1 MNVPDRDARGRRRR
15 RRRRCGRGARRDV
28 SIGEGRVR
36 VSVRVRRGDGRSE
49 RSVPSRVC
57 RASAP
62 RVCGRA
68 SAPRG
73 KLARGASASL
83 APRRRRAPRF
93 ARVHETPPSD
103 RERRSRARG
112 RVPRRRRDDLRV
124 AVQDGRVFRAGG
136 GEVGVRGRREIRG
149 TNRVARVRRHHGG
162 LGTATRR
169 RVAKLYRQSS
179 AASSVRSRARGGRVA
194 LRRLR
199 ARGDRG
205 DDDGA
210 PVDPPTPAD
219 TSRRGPN
226 VRRVPRRQKPG
237 AVKRHR
243 RSGGRGDDRRSNRLD
258 RRARHRLLASVPR
271 EIFRREIPRRAILR
285 RRRRGDVLHRR
296 AASLVERKV
305 RPQIRLASR
314 RQRTA
319 PRPNFHR
326 RQRPGPEPDVVDR
339 ERRASG
345 TAHRPEGHRHPRVRD
360 RAAIRAVRV

>member
-1 MNVPDRDARGRRRR
+1 MSVAPARADA
-15 RRRRCGRGARRDV
+15 
-28 SIGEGRVR
+28 SL
-36 VSVRVRRGDGRSE
+36 GDAEMTSA
-49 RSVPSRVC
+49 SRYRMDAC
-57 RASAP
+57 SAP
-62 RVCGRA
+62 A
-68 SAPRG
+68 E
-73 KLARGASASL
+73 ARSASEGGVKFAGRIASRAYAVTTAGSEQQL
-83 APRRRRAPRF
+83 VVGSQNCTDSLPPRRPFGPARA
-93 ARVHETPPSD
+93 
-103 RERRSRARG
+103 
-112 RVPRRRRDDLRV
+112 
-124 AVQDGRVFRAGG
+124 
-136 GEVGVRGRREIRG
+136 
-149 TNRVARVRRHHGG
+149 
-162 LGTATRR
+162 
-169 RVAKLYRQSS
+169 
-179 AASSVRSRARGGRVA
+179 GRVA

-210 PVDPPTPAD
+210 PVDPPTLA
-219 TSRRGPN
+219 TRRAAA
-226 VRRVPRRQKPG
+226 RTFDAFPRRQKPG

-345 TAHRPEGHRHPRVRD
+345 TAHRPERHRHPRVRD

>member
-1 MNVPDRDARGRRRR
+1 M
-15 RRRRCGRGARRDV
+15 
-28 SIGEGRVR
+28 
-36 VSVRVRRGDGRSE
+36 
-49 RSVPSRVC
+49 
-57 RASAP
+57 
-62 RVCGRA
+62 
-68 SAPRG
+68 
-73 KLARGASASL
+73 
-83 APRRRRAPRF
+83 
-93 ARVHETPPSD
+93 
-103 RERRSRARG
+103 
-112 RVPRRRRDDLRV
+112 
-124 AVQDGRVFRAGG
+124 FRAGG
-136 GEVGVRGRREIRG
+136 GEVGVRGRCEIRG
-149 TNRVARVRRHHGG
+149 SNRVARVRRHHGG

-179 AASSVRSRARGGRVA
+179 AASSVRSRARRGRLA

-210 PVDPPTPAD
+210 PRRSAD
-219 TSRRGPN
+219 SEATRRAAA
-226 VRRVPRRQKPG
+226 RTFDAFPRRQKPG

-285 RRRRGDVLHRR
+285 RRRRGDVLQRR